1 RSKHADIKVARKAI
15 AHISLSTIFEVI
27 ECLNNASYANIL
39 PAMETSIE
47 MTEDC
52 CHYFVRELFKLIM
65 TRVTRLTHIA
75 INSFPEC
82 FFTPM
87 ILFYSCIL
95 KSPFNFISTLSHI
108 TTLDLGISDSLSYI
122 LFEISTHCT
131 KISSLSLRSRHSLGS
146 SYDLSQLIKRQR
158 SLRHLHLEEITVTS
172 KLIDSLRFHTTTLES
187 LTLMEVIIDNS
198 RALWNLSS
206 CSRLKTLIIH
216 FLGCYPCTYDGL
228 KPLWSFHFPEICKFK
243 LIGRLH
249 EHRRE
254 SLADNT
260 CSFLEKNGKSLN
272 TLSLDINPSVYCQ
285 VLQKVSEKCIQL
297 KKLTVRGYKHD
308 SSLEK
313 MLKDT
318 SMELKWLKVEQQCH
332 DYYKLINNQ
341 LFDAHEFPPL
351 KELRGAK
358 WLRHLDFHMC
368 LDADSVE
375 RLLDDWE
382 APLERI
388 GYLYKYKH
396 EEDRHHEVLRKF
408 AHKLDEGLQRRQERR
423 QLHKIDLFD
432 SLCVWNEI
440 MVRKMEMYIE
450 YVDD

>member
-1 RSKHADIKVARKAI
+1 RSKHADFKVARKAI
-15 AHISLSTIFEVI
+15 AHISLSAIFEVI
-27 ECLNNASYANIL
+27 ECLNNENEPSYANIL

-65 TRVTRLTHIA
+65 THVTHLTHIT
-75 INSFPEC
+75 INSFPE
-82 FFTPM
+82 
-87 ILFYSCIL
+87 
-95 KSPFNFISTLSHI
+95 
-108 TTLDLGISDSLSYI
+108 DLGISDASSYI

-131 KISSLSLRSRHSLGS
+131 KITSLSLRSRHFLGS

-158 SLRHLHLEEITVTS
+158 SLRHLHLEQITVTS

-187 LTLMEVIIDNS
+187 LTLMDVIIVNS

-206 CSRLKTLIIH
+206 CSRLKTLIIN
-216 FLGCYPCTYDGL
+216 FLGFYPCTYDGL

-243 LIGRLH
+243 LIGRLY
-249 EHRRE
+249 EHGEE
-254 SLADNT
+254 SLADNM
-260 CSFLEKNGKSLN
+260 CSFLQINGKSLN
-272 TLSLDINPSVYCQ
+272 TLSLDINPSVYCK
-285 VLQKVSEKCIQL
+285 VLQKVGEKCIQL
-297 KKLTVRGYKHD
+297 KKLTIRDYQQHD

-318 SMELKWLKVEQQCH
+318 SMELKWLKVEQQCY
-332 DYYKLINNQ
+332 DYYKLIDNR
-341 LFDAHEFPPL
+341 LLDAHEFPPL
-351 KELRGAK
+351 KELRGTK
-358 WLRHLDFHMC
+358 WLRQLDFHMC
-368 LDADSVE
+368 LDPDSVE
-375 RLLDDWE
+375 RLFDDWE

-388 GYLYKYKH
+388 GYLYKYDH

-423 QLHKIDLFD
+423 QLHKIDLVD

-440 MVRKMEMYIE
+440 MVRKIEMYIE